1 MKKAAL
7 KPCKKTPARRKR
19 KPVEKPIPLDEL
31 RMWIDTLTHT
41 AQAQVVDN
49 EKTVFDR
56 EPVLVGLWNRSEI
69 DELKNKI
76 KALHAWIASH

>member
-7 KPCKKTPARRKR
+7 KPCKKAPARRKR

-31 RMWIDTLTHT
+31 RMWIDTLTNT

-49 EKTVFDR
+49 DKTVFDR
-56 EPVLVGLWNRSEI
+56 EPVLVGMWTNAEL
-69 DELKNKI
+69 DELKIKI
-76 KALHAWIASH
+76 KKLHAWIASQ

>member
-7 KPCKKTPARRKR
+7 KPCKKAPTRRRR

-31 RMWIDTLTHT
+31 RMWIDTLTNT
-41 AQAQVVDN
+41 AEAMVVDN

-56 EPVLVGLWNRSEI
+56 EPVFVGLWTRSEL
-69 DELKNKI
+69 DELKIKI
-76 KALHAWIASH
+76 KKLHAWIASH

>member
-1 MKKAAL
+1 MRKAAL
-7 KPCKKTPARRKR
+7 KPCKTPRRKR

-49 EKTVFDR
+49 DKTIFDR
-56 EPVLVGLWNRSEI
+56 EPVLVGLWSNAEL